1 MIIHK
6 NHRYRKLTPTQL
18 HDVWEVAD
26 VDEITQEVE
35 KTMKTLGMSTEEVK
49 KALPTKE
56 KNNES

>member
-6 NHRYRKLTPTQL
+6 NHRHQRLTPAQL
-18 HDVWEVAD
+18 HDVWEVAE

-35 KTMKTLGMSTEEVK
+35 KTMKSLGMSTDEVK

-56 KNNES
+56 NKNES